1 MRSIDIANLF
11 IIRHGGSI
19 WPTNL
24 SLNKLV
30 YLSQVESLRCTDG
43 TPLFSDAIEAW
54 DYGPVEPAVYHSFKG
69 YGRATIDRPS
79 ASGMLN
85 VSDFHGGAVDIV
97 DGVAEKYGRL
107 TPFDLVNITHRPGG
121 AWRSRYVRGQNNE
134 IRINDIME
142 SCDYRLEPDLEDT
155 LIACVIA
162 AKRKWPNALRMLED
176 S

>member
-79 ASGMLN
+79 PSGMLN
-85 VSDFHGGAVDIV
+85 VSD
-97 DGVAEKYGRL
+97 L
-107 TPFDLVNITHRPGG
+107 PGDT
-121 AWRSRYVRGQNNE
+121 V
-134 IRINDIME
+134 NDIDGATGKIRHIE
-142 SCDYRLEPDLEDT
+142 HGEAGT
-155 LIACVIA
+155 FA
-162 AKRKWPNALRMLED
+162 ARTTRYASMISWSLATTGSSPIWRTR
-176 S
+176 